1 MEKKVSGYKT
11 VVKIAI
17 PITLQA
23 LLQSSFSV
31 VDEIMIGQMGSNE
44 ITGIGLAGKFAS
56 IFSVLI
62 AAVAAVAG
70 IMISQYIGQKED
82 REVGRSFYLNL
93 SLGLGLAVL
102 FTLLS
107 SVFANGIMGIYT
119 KDAIPKNIAVTY
131 LRIISV
137 TFIPIALNTMFSTF
151 LRCKEAAT
159 LPLVTT
165 IVAALI
171 NTGLNYMLI
180 GGHFGAPALGV
191 KGAAIATVASQVIST
206 VILFILFLWYK
217 KRKAVRLDFLI
228 RLEGDG
234 RKQYLAML
242 LPILLNE
249 LLWSI
254 GENIYAVIYG
264 RIGTL
269 DCAAM
274 TLTIPIQTL
283 MIGAMSG
290 LAQATGIVVGRTLG
304 EDDEEGAYRQSKKLM
319 FYAFIG
325 AAVLSVLLIFLRGVY
340 VNIYNVEPSTKEIA
354 GQILIAFAIIS
365 PVKVMNMTLG
375 GGILRS
381 GGKTKYI
388 LAIDLIGTWIFGVPL
403 GFMAAFWWKLSIPY
417 VYFILSLEECV
428 RLAISLVAFKRRVW
442 VNRL

>member
-1 MEKKVSGYKT
+1 MEKNVAGYKT

-93 SLGLGLAVL
+93 SLGLGLAVI

-119 KDAIPKNIAVTY
+119 KDAIPKKIAVTY

-137 TFIPIALNTMFSTF
+137 TFIPMALNTMFSTF
-151 LRCKEAAT
+151 LRCKEAAA

-191 KGAAIATVASQVIST
+191 EGAAIATVASQVIST

-217 KRKAVRLDFLI
+217 KRKAVRLEFLI

-325 AAVLSVLLIFLRGVY
+325 AAVLSVLLVFLRGVY

-428 RLAISLVAFKRRVW
+428 RLAISLIAFKRRVW

>member
-1 MEKKVSGYKT
+1 MEKNVADYKT

-93 SLGLGLAVL
+93 SLGLGLAVI

-119 KDAIPKNIAVTY
+119 KDAIPKKIAVTY

-151 LRCKEAAT
+151 LRCKEAAA

-191 KGAAIATVASQVIST
+191 EGAAIATVASQVIST

-340 VNIYNVEPSTKEIA
+340 VNIYNVEPSTKKIA

>member
-1 MEKKVSGYKT
+1 MEKNVSGYKT

-70 IMISQYIGQKED
+70 IMISQYIGQKEE

-119 KDAIPKNIAVTY
+119 KDAIPKKIAVTY

-151 LRCKEAAT
+151 LRCKEAAA

-165 IVAALI
+165 IVATLI

-191 KGAAIATVASQVIST
+191 EGAAIATVASQVIST

-319 FYAFIG
+319 FYAFMG

-388 LAIDLIGTWIFGVPL
+388 LVIDLIGTWIFGVPL

-428 RLAISLVAFKRRVW
+428 RLAISLIAFKRRVW

>member
-1 MEKKVSGYKT
+1 MEKNVFSIKT
-11 VVKIAI
+11 VAKIAV

-93 SLGLGLAVL
+93 ILGLGVAVL
-102 FTLLS
+102 FTVLS
-107 SVFANGIMGIYT
+107 SIFANGIMGIYT
-119 KDAIPKNIAVTY
+119 KDAIPKGMAVSY
-131 LRIISV
+131 LRIVSI
-137 TFIPIALNTMFSTF
+137 TFIPIAVNTMLSTF
-151 LRCKEAAT
+151 LRCVEAAT

-165 IVAALI
+165 IVAAVI
-171 NTGLNYMLI
+171 NTGLNYVLI

-191 KGAAIATVASQVIST
+191 NGAAIATVTAQVIST
-206 VILFILFLWYK
+206 VILFALFLYYK
-217 KRKAVRLDFLI
+217 KRKNVRLDFLI
-228 RLEGDG
+228 RLEGAG
-234 RKQYLAML
+234 RKQYLEML

-254 GENIYAVIYG
+254 GENVYVAIYG

-304 EDDEEGAYRQSKKLM
+304 EGDEDSAYRQSKKLM
-319 FYAFIG
+319 LYAFFG
-325 AAVLSVLLIFLRGVY
+325 AVILSMILVVLRGVY
-340 VNIYNVEPSTKEIA
+340 VNIYNVEASTKDIA
-354 GQILIAFAIIS
+354 KQILMAFAIIS

-388 LAIDLIGTWIFGVPL
+388 LAIDIIGTWCFGVPL
-403 GFMAAFWWKLSIPY
+403 GFAAAFLWKLSIPY

-428 RLAISLVAFKRRVW
+428 RLAISFIAFKRKVW
-442 VNRL
+442 VNKL

>member
-1 MEKKVSGYKT
+1 MEKNVSGYKT

-70 IMISQYIGQKED
+70 IMISQYIGQKEE

-119 KDAIPKNIAVTY
+119 KDAIPKKIAVTY

-151 LRCKEAAT
+151 LRCKEAAA

-165 IVAALI
+165 IVATLI

-180 GGHFGAPALGV
+180 GGHFGAPSLGV
-191 KGAAIATVASQVIST
+191 EGAAIATVASQVIST

-319 FYAFIG
+319 FYAFMG

-428 RLAISLVAFKRRVW
+428 RLAISLIAFKRRVW

>member
-1 MEKKVSGYKT
+1 MEKNVAGYKT

-93 SLGLGLAVL
+93 SLGLGLAVI

-119 KDAIPKNIAVTY
+119 KDAIPKKIAVTY

-151 LRCKEAAT
+151 LRCKEAAA

-191 KGAAIATVASQVIST
+191 EGAAIATVASQVIST

-340 VNIYNVEPSTKEIA
+340 VNIYNVEPSTKKIA

>member
-1 MEKKVSGYKT
+1 MEKNVAGYKT

-93 SLGLGLAVL
+93 SLGLGLAVI

-119 KDAIPKNIAVTY
+119 KDAIPKKIAVTY

-151 LRCKEAAT
+151 LRCKEAAA

-191 KGAAIATVASQVIST
+191 EGAAIATVASQVIST

-254 GENIYAVIYG
+254 GENTYAVIYG

>member
-1 MEKKVSGYKT
+1 MEKNVAGYKT

-93 SLGLGLAVL
+93 SLGLGLAVI

-119 KDAIPKNIAVTY
+119 KDAIPKKIAVTY

-151 LRCKEAAT
+151 LRCKEAAA

-191 KGAAIATVASQVIST
+191 EGAAIATVASQVIST

>member
-1 MEKKVSGYKT
+1 MEENVSGYKT

-70 IMISQYIGQKED
+70 IMISQYIGQKEE

-119 KDAIPKNIAVTY
+119 KDAIPKKIAVTY

-151 LRCKEAAT
+151 LRCKEAAA

-165 IVAALI
+165 IVATLI

-191 KGAAIATVASQVIST
+191 EGAAIATVASQVIST

-319 FYAFIG
+319 FYAFMG

-428 RLAISLVAFKRRVW
+428 RLAISLIAFKRRVW

>member
-1 MEKKVSGYKT
+1 MEKNVSGYKT

-191 KGAAIATVASQVIST
+191 EGAAIATVASQVIST

-234 RKQYLAML
+234 GKQYLAML